1 MKMQYKR
8 ICGVFLCVLLTL
20 LQIPIVY
27 ADQAP
32 IEEEPISVSI
42 SIRENA
48 ESQYLVQ
55 PLTLSCPNGTTAA
68 GLFPI
73 LKKFAYLADYQMTEG
88 SLLAITL
95 EENGELKLTGGNG
108 YWLLRING
116 ADIESNNLPIL
127 SDGDTVEW
135 IYYAD
140 AGEQDPDP
148 EEPLPEVASV
158 NTASL
163 WNEACADALASACS
177 WLRNYGE
184 HNTRFIGLGAAGVSV
199 EYQEI
204 DALVRSVLAEQ
215 AYEDAAAVAADILA
229 VTFCG
234 IYAGNVSGANL
245 LTTLSNYPDISR
257 GGSYGA
263 ILALLAADSNGYSLP
278 SDGIN
283 TRSTLRTVILSAQ
296 NEDGGFSSSQEEES
310 SPYLT
315 ACALTALSRYSSYEE
330 IRQAIQEG
338 FAYLSSEQL
347 ASGGFTGTEDV
358 SSART
363 TGAVLTALCA
373 AGISPDSS
381 EFTKAG
387 GNPLDALLAYRTEVG
402 GFAAELDGVPEEQA
416 TQQAIIALVSVK
428 GSRSGY
434 VLRTA
439 IQAQDADSSESSSEK
454 SASSAAES
462 GDDTPEE
469 TIKRKNILFG
479 GVGLTIGI
487 ALGGLV
493 LVIVL
498 LATRRSKKE
507 DSHEN

>member
-1 MKMQYKR
+1 MKTQYRR
-8 ICGVFLCVLLTL
+8 ICGVLLCVLLTL
-20 LQIPIVY
+20 LQISNVH

-42 SIRENA
+42 SIRENV

-73 LKKFAYLADYQMTEG
+73 LEKYAYLVNYQMTEG
-88 SLLAITL
+88 TLLAITL
-95 EENGELKLTGGNG
+95 EENGERKLTGGNG

-127 SDGDTVEW
+127 SEGDSVEW

-140 AGEQDPDP
+140 GEEQDFDP

-158 NTASL
+158 NTAGL
-163 WNEACADALASACS
+163 WSETCADALSNACS
-177 WLRNYGE
+177 WLRNNGE

-204 DALVRSVLAEQ
+204 DALIRSVLTKQ

-234 IYAGNVSGANL
+234 IYAGNVSGINL

-263 ILALLAADSNGYSLP
+263 ILALLAADSNSYSLP
-278 SDGIN
+278 PDGIN

-296 NEDGGFSSSQEEES
+296 NDDGGFSASRDTES
-310 SPYLT
+310 SPFLT
-315 ACALTALSRYSSYEE
+315 ACALTALSRYSTYEE

-338 FAYLSSEQL
+338 FAYLSSVQL
-347 ASGGFTGTEDV
+347 ASGGFTGSENF

-387 GNPLDALLAYRTEVG
+387 GNPLDALLTYRTEVG
-402 GFAAELDGVPEEQA
+402 GFAAELDGVPEELA
-416 TQQAIIALVSVK
+416 TQQAVMALVSVK
-428 GSRSGY
+428 GSRNGY

-439 IQAQDADSSESSSEK
+439 IQAQDANSSELSSEESSSSAVK
-454 SASSAAES
+454 S
-462 GDDTPEE
+462 DDNTPEE

-479 GVGLTIGI
+479 SVGLTIGI
-487 ALGGLV
+487 VLGGLML
-493 LVIVL
+493 LVVL
-498 LATRRSKKE
+498 LATRRGKKE
-507 DSHEN
+507 DIHEN